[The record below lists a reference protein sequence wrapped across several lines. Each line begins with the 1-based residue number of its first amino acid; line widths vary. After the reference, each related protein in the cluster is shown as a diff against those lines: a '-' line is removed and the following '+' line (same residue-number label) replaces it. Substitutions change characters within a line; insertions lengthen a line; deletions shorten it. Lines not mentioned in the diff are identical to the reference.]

1 MSNHLENNFYDIIVI
16 GCGLSGIS
24 LVLEL
29 CNRTKKKILILEK
42 KKKLENDKNWC
53 FWNYPINEFTNDSD
67 HIWKNIKI
75 SCNEKTI
82 IKNDK
87 KFSYNN
93 IPSIKLYK
101 KILNTVKKYS
111 NLDILFDQNIT
122 NLIEKENSVILESNK
137 KKFKSEFVFD
147 SRPPQIEK
155 KKLVQHFLGIEYLF
169 EKKIFNKN
177 EVTLMDFQENDKA
190 VHFFYI
196 LPFNDKRALIET
208 TYFSNNI
215 FNKKKYIRDIDEYI
229 KEKFPQSKFKK
240 IGIEQGIIPM
250 YNLDNK
256 NYSKRIFTIGT
267 ANNWIRRSSGYCFQN
282 AFNNSK
288 IIVDQIIKKKPILV
302 SQSSLTNFLDSTFC
316 MLLEKNPIESVK
328 VLMAFFSNLELKII
342 IKFLTNT
349 NSLLDTFKVLWAL
362 PKIKLVYYAVITL
375 IKNNGK

>member
-1 MSNHLENNFYDIIVI
+1 MMNHVENNFYDIIVI

-29 CNRTKKKILILEK
+29 CKRTKKKILILEK

-53 FWNYPINEFTNDSD
+53 FWNHPVNEFTNNSD
-67 HIWKNIKI
+67 HTWKSIKI
-75 SCNEKTI
+75 SYNEKNI
-82 IKNDK
+82 IKSDK

-101 KILNTVKKYS
+101 KILNTVKKHS
-111 NLDILFDQNIT
+111 NLEILFDQNIT
-122 NLIEKENSVILESNK
+122 NLIEEQKCVIIESNK
-137 KKFKSEFVFD
+137 RKFKSGFVFD
-147 SRPPQIEK
+147 SRPPKIAK

-177 EVTLMDFQENDKA
+177 EVTLMDFQENNKA

-196 LPFNDKRALIET
+196 LPFNDKRALVET
-208 TYFSNNI
+208 TYFSNNV
-215 FNKKKYIRDIDEYI
+215 FNKNKYIKDIDDYV

-240 IGIEQGIIPM
+240 VGVEQGILPM
-250 YNLDNK
+250 YNLSNK
-256 NYSKRIFTIGT
+256 NYSKRIFTIGI

-282 AFNNSK
+282 AFINSK

-302 SQSSLTNFLDSTFC
+302 KQSSLTNFLDSTFC
-316 MLLEKNPIESVK
+316 RLLEKNPIESVK
-328 VLMAFFSNLELKII
+328 VLISFFSNLELNTI

-349 NSLLDTFKVLWAL
+349 NSLLDTLKVLWAL
-362 PKIKLVYYAVITL
+362 PKIKLIYYALITL
-375 IKNNGK
+375 IKR